1 MISTKNRSTQWEMMD
16 DFSLEGKGLRN
27 NLDVLSVINK
37 WLGGNR
43 ISENGVLKLLSGHA
57 KDHPVRIVDLG
68 CGNGDMLR
76 RISSIGRK
84 KGYTFDL
91 IGIDANLD
99 TIAYARELSRGF
111 NDIHFLQMDIFSDEF
126 DMLDYDIVLLT
137 LFLHHF
143 SDSEIIEKLAKITKK
158 TSLGVVVNDLH
169 RHKLAY
175 VLFNLLTL
183 FAGSEMIRN
192 DGLISILKG
201 FKRKELEGYALQI
214 KSRSQIKWKWAFRY
228 QWILQK

>member
-1 MISTKNRSTQWEMMD
+1 MISTKNRSTQEEMMD

-43 ISENGVLKLLSGHA
+43 ITEKGVLKLLNGHS
-57 KDHPVRIVDLG
+57 KDRPVRIIDLG

-76 RISSIGRK
+76 RISLMGRK
-84 KGYTFDL
+84 RGYSFEL
-91 IGIDANLD
+91 IGVDANLD
-99 TIAYARELSRGF
+99 TVTYASELSEDF
-111 NDIHFLQMDIFSDEF
+111 EDIHFLQMNICSREF
-126 DMLDYDIVLLT
+126 DKLDYDIALLT

-143 SDSEIIEKLAKITKK
+143 NDHEIIEKLAKIMEKS
-158 TSLGVVVNDLH
+158 SLGVVVNDLH

-192 DGLISILKG
+192 DGLLSILKG
-201 FKRKELEGYALQI
+201 FKRKELERYALQM
-214 KSRSQIKWKWAFRY
+214 KSRSLIKWKWAFRY

>member
-1 MISTKNRSTQWEMMD
+1 MISTRNRSTQVEMMD
-16 DFSLEGKGLRN
+16 DFSLGGKGLRN

-43 ISENGVLKLLSGHA
+43 ITENGVLKLLEGHP
-57 KDHPVRIVDLG
+57 KKRPVRIVDLG

-76 RISSIGRK
+76 RLSLLGSK
-84 KGYTFDL
+84 KGYTFEL

-99 TIAYARELSRGF
+99 TIAYARELSADF
-111 NDIHFLQMDIFSDEF
+111 KDIHFFQMNIFSNEF
-126 DMLDYDIVLLT
+126 DALDYDIALLT

-143 SDSEIIEKLAKITKK
+143 SDQEIVEKLAKIGGK
-158 TSLGVVVNDLH
+158 TRLGVVVNDLH
-169 RHKLAY
+169 RHKLAW
-175 VLFNLLTL
+175 VLFNFLTL
-183 FAGSEMIRN
+183 FAGSEIIRN

-201 FKRKELEGYALQI
+201 FKRKELEQYALQI
-214 KSRSQIKWKWAFRY
+214 KSTSFIKWKWAFRY